1 MMKRFKAQNYQQQL
15 FHLPARSGAQKRRRV
30 SSLVRLNQDEAEAVA
45 RVSAEPYR
53 LIEACN
59 RIETVGDRDDW
70 GRARGRP
77 EQSGRLRDTI
87 EILRADVIA
96 KLNHPVG
103 QSKQYFIDFMAI
115 YGFSIEIEDEW
126 PPFEADVRGAED
138 QLWEAPAGTM
148 IDAEGNLRQD
158 W

>member
-1 MMKRFKAQNYQQQL
+1 MKRFKAQNYQQQL
-15 FHLPARSGAQKRRRV
+15 FQLQPPGLAWNRRPDSNLGRLYLAEGEAMARA
-30 SSLVRLNQDEAEAVA
+30 EAEA
-45 RVSAEPYR
+45 YR
-53 LIEACN
+53 LIDEAN
-59 RIETVGDRDDW
+59 PLYTFEALEDW
-70 GRARGRP
+70 ERALGRP
-77 EQSGRLRDTI
+77 DECGRLGDTF
-87 EILRADVIA
+87 EIRRADVIA

-126 PPFEADVRGAED
+126 PPFEADVSGAED